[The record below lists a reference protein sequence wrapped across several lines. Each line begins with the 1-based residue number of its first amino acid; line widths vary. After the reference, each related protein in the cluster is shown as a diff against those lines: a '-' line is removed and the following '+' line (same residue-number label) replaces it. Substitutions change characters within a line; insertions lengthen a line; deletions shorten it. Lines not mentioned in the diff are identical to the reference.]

1 MLQFSILGRNIIL
14 TMDGMIKYILNPR
27 PVDYVLKW

>member
-27 PVDYVLKW
+27 AVDCVLKW